1 MNNINKIA
9 LMYIEAYNDDPE
21 QLEDPTVFDESRGIF
36 EAGKV
41 ASLLSIAEKYEE
53 ESEKSK
59 KSDSESFEDED

>member
-9 LMYIEAYNDDPE
+9 LMYVEAYNDDPE

-41 ASLLSIAEKYEE
+41 ASLLRIAEKYEE
-53 ESEKSK
+53 ESEKS
-59 KSDSESFEDED
+59 DSESFEDED

>member
-36 EAGKV
+36 EAAKV
-41 ASLLSIAEKYEE
+41 ASLLSVAEKYEE
-53 ESEKSK
+53 EASNE